1 MNGHRPVVV
10 VLGTGG
16 TMAEIWDD
24 RLGYASG
31 SGPKEL
37 LGIEGLLA
45 RIPETA
51 DVAEVRGE
59 DLLTVGSHVIGPT
72 EWLTMVQRINQVFG
86 DDSSVDGIVLTHGTA
101 TLEETAYFLHLT
113 VKSDRPVVVTGA
125 MRPLTAVST
134 DADLNL
140 LDAIRVAASKDAVGR
155 GVLTVLNNEIQS
167 AREVSKSANVRLE
180 TFRSSEVGLL
190 GYADSDGEVV
200 LYRIPTRMHTA
211 ATPFDVSTRQS
222 LPRVDVVY
230 AYAGSDG
237 LLVDGVREHGCD
249 GLVLV
254 GFGGGTYPPLVM
266 EAARRALSDGIP
278 VVLATRATS
287 GRVVMTPEKDTDG
300 FIVCD
305 NLQPQKARILL
316 MLALTVTGERSA
328 IQHMFHE
335 F

>member
-1 MNGHRPVVV
+1 MTTQRPRVRIIA
-10 VLGTGG
+10 TGG
-16 TMAEIWDD
+16 SIAGI
-24 RLGYASG
+24 
-31 SGPKEL
+31 GPHRMDYILYPEVGGHL
-37 LGIEGLLA
+37 TIEESLA
-45 RIPETA
+45 RIPEVN
-51 DVAEVRGE
+51 DIAEVQAE
-59 DLLTVGSHVIGPT
+59 DIVSVGSTAIGPP
-72 EWLTMVQRINQVFG
+72 EWLLMAQRINRIFQEDTGVTG
-86 DDSSVDGIVLTHGTA
+86 VAMTHGTA

-113 VKSDRPVVVTGA
+113 VKSPKPVVVTGA
-125 MRPLTAVST
+125 MRPPTAIGT

-140 LDAIRVAASKDAVGR
+140 LDAVRIASLPEAGGR

-167 AREVSKSANVRLE
+167 AREVSKSTNVRLE

-190 GYADSDGEVV
+190 GYADSDGEIV
-200 LYRIPTRMHTA
+200 LYRSPTRMHTA

-249 GLVLV
+249 GLVVV